1 MLLILIKNECS
12 RPSPFLCESST
23 IRQWGNEWLLSKPNA
38 CHHINQPDALLNP
51 WAELGPCVC
60 PKHSG
65 GSQAYFTFPLRV
77 LSHFPQG
84 WIFQFW
90 EVKENHKTSGIGD
103 RRCKELILTGKDQAL
118 AVTSWRIS
126 GKSFC
131 FSVNTPHCIYL
142 SRDT

>member
-12 RPSPFLCESST
+12 RPSPFSCKSST
-23 IRQWGNEWLLSKPNA
+23 ILHEGINGCYPNLILA
-38 CHHINQPDALLNP
+38 TISIGLMLCWIHGR
-51 WAELGPCVC
+51 ELGPCVC

-65 GSQAYFTFPLRV
+65 GSQTYFTFPLRV

-90 EVKENHKTSGIGD
+90 EVKGNHKTSGIGD
-103 RRCKELILTGKDQAL
+103 RRCKELILTGKDHAL

-126 GKSFC
+126 GKSFY